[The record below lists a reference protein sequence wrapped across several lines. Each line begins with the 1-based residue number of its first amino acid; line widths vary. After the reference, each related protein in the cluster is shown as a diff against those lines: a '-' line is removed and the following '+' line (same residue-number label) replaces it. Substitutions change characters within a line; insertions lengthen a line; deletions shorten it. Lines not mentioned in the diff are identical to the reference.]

1 MNENQ
6 KNEWI
11 SGKIETHQENAKKQ
25 KETQTKLDSMT
36 SDGARKLYY
45 NSIRPHSVLS
55 EKSIEYGP
63 TSESFQN
70 EIPLTFQSV
79 IEYTHTCNEKCF

>member
-1 MNENQ
+1 MNEFL
-6 KNEWI
+6 
-11 SGKIETHQENAKKQ
+11 GKLRHIRKNAKKQ
-25 KETQTKLDSMT
+25 KETQTKPDSMT
-36 SDGARKLYY
+36 SDGVRKLYY

-79 IEYTHTCNEKCF
+79 IEYTYTCNEKCF